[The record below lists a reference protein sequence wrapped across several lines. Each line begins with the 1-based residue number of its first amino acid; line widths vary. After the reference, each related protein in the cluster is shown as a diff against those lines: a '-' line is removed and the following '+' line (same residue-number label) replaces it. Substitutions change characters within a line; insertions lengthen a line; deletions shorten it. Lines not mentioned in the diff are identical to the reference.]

1 MLAKII
7 RKPAARHLS
16 PQPSFNTPWRQMQN
30 GVFGYEVVVHHGY
43 DGISPLTT
51 HNVMPG
57 LSRVTEATLAAS
69 PQSWLSI
76 SEIDTGYSSRSSTF
90 SLSEIDSNT
99 GSQRSFGR
107 GDADDTPRAV
117 DAATAM
123 PKQTVRSW
131 RSLSEIDSN
140 TGSQRSVVS
149 FGREDV
155 HDTLYVPQN
164 YAVFGVRPTQRIQSN
179 ARSQHPE
186 AVEEVTF
193 GREAADD
200 TLYIAL
206 DTATAV
212 DTAAVSQQTEDA
224 PKKPKRSRLLKE
236 LKCTLNMD
244 GYWKRGGPRR
254 STRIALQ
261 L

>member
-1 MLAKII
+1 
-7 RKPAARHLS
+7 
-16 PQPSFNTPWRQMQN
+16 MQN
-30 GVFGYEVVVHHGY
+30 GIFGYEVVVHHGY

-51 HNVMPG
+51 RNVMPG
-57 LSRVTEATLAAS
+57 LSRVKES

-76 SEIDTGYSSRSSTF
+76 SEIDTGSSSRSSRSSTF

-99 GSQRSFGR
+99 GSQLSFGR
-107 GDADDTPRAV
+107 GDVDDTPRAV
-117 DAATAM
+117 DAASAV

-131 RSLSEIDSN
+131 RSISEIDSN

-186 AVEEVTF
+186 AVEDVTF

-200 TLYIAL
+200 TLYIAV
-206 DTATAV
+206 DAATAV
-212 DTAAVSQQTEDA
+212 DTAAVSQQTEDTA

-236 LKCTLNMD
+236 LECTLNMD

-254 STRIALQ
+254 STSPSVLRSLSGVATQGAGVYISMSGIDSG
-261 L
+261 

>member
-16 PQPSFNTPWRQMQN
+16 PQPSVNTPWRQMQN

-51 HNVMPG
+51 RNVMPG

>member
-1 MLAKII
+1 
-7 RKPAARHLS
+7 
-16 PQPSFNTPWRQMQN
+16 MQN

-51 HNVMPG
+51 RNVMPG

-99 GSQRSFGR
+99 GSQLSFGR
-107 GDADDTPRAV
+107 GDVDDTPRAV
-117 DAATAM
+117 DATSAVH
-123 PKQTVRSW
+123 KQTVRSW
-131 RSLSEIDSN
+131 RSISEIDSN
-140 TGSQRSVVS
+140 TGSQRS
-149 FGREDV
+149 DN
-155 HDTLYVPQN
+155 TLYVPAN
-164 YAVFGVRPTQRIQSN
+164 YAGFDVRPTQRIQRSN
-179 ARSQHPE
+179 ARSQHSE

-193 GREAADD
+193 EHEAADD
-200 TLYIAL
+200 TLHIAV

-212 DTAAVSQQTEDA
+212 DTAAVSQQTDETA
-224 PKKPKRSRLLKE
+224 PKKRKRSRLLKE

-261 L
+261 F